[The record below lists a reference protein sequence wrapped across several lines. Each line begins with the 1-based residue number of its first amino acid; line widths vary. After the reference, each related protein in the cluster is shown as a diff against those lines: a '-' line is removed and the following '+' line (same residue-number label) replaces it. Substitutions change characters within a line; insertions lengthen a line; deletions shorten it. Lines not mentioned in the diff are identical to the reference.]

1 MKIND
6 AVRTDAGNAGL
17 CWLATVD
24 TDGVP
29 SVSPKEMF
37 AVSGDDSLV
46 IADIASSKSVRNI
59 QENPHV
65 CVSFVDIFRQRG
77 FKVIGRASLLAPD
90 DDGFDRLGADLL
102 RRIGERFRVNYI
114 ICVHVSRIERIWAPS
129 YRFYPETTE
138 QEMMEDSY
146 KLYGVRPAHETG
158 NMT

>member
-37 AVSGDDSLV
+37 APSGDDRLV
-46 IADIASSKSVRNI
+46 IADIASSNSVRNI
-59 QENPHV
+59 RETPSV

-77 FKVIGRASLLAPD
+77 FKVIGHASLVAPE
-90 DDGFDRLGADLL
+90 DDGFHRLGTDLL
-102 RRIGERFRVNYI
+102 RRIGDRFRVNHI
-114 ICVHVSRIERIWAPS
+114 ICVQVSRIERIWAPS

-138 QEMMEDSY
+138 REMMEDSY